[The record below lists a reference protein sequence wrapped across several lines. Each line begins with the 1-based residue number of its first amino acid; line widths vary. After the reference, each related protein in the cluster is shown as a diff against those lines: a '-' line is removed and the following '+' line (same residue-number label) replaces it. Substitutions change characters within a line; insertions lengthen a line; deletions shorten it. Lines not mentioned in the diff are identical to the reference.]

1 MHTGMDKEAARGIV
15 RSMAL
20 QSAGPDLNS
29 SSAEPGARVRRVR
42 HPPQARNLKGRQQ
55 TRYSDG
61 FILIRSFNMIFLKV

>member
-42 HPPQARNLKGRQQ
+42 HPPQARNLKGRLKG
-55 TRYSDG
+55 TPANSVLE
-61 FILIRSFNMIFLKV
+61 INMTVLF